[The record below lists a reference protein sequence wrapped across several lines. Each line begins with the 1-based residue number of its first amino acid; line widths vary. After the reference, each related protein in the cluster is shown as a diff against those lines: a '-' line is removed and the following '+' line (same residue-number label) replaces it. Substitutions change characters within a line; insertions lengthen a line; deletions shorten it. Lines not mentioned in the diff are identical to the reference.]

1 MSSVEVATE
10 DLMKRRSGQ
19 LALVA
24 AVVAVI
30 SACAAAVRSPEIAD
44 IQHNPGRYQD
54 HTVAIN
60 GVVTSSWGLP
70 LVPFRVY
77 RVDDGTGEMTVLS
90 ESSSMPARG
99 AHVRVKGKVN
109 EVGQLGGQA
118 LGLHLREETLSIKH

>member
-1 MSSVEVATE
+1 
-10 DLMKRRSGQ
+10 MKRRSGQ

-90 ESSSMPARG
+90 ESSSMPAPG

>member
-90 ESSSMPARG
+90 ESSSIPAPG

>member
-19 LALVA
+19 LAHVA

-90 ESSSMPARG
+90 ESSSMPAPG

>member
-1 MSSVEVATE
+1 VEVAAE

-90 ESSSMPARG
+90 ESSSMPAPG

>member
-90 ESSSMPARG
+90 ESSSMPAPG